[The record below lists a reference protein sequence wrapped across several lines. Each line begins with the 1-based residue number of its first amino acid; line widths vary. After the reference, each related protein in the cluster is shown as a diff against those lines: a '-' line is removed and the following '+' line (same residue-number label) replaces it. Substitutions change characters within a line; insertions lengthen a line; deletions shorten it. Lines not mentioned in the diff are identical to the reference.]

1 MATTLSFT
9 PLSENDP
16 TVLYT
21 VNVTDYQQQP
31 EYDAD
36 GRALLRRKIVVSGT
50 AILTHATKAYE
61 NARALCRNTTG
72 RVKNWNV
79 TVDSVVLCKADQPD
93 AENGPYIYFNLT
105 EVKGTK
111 TFVLQWTANTS
122 ATIRSDVDDD
132 NSNEYAP
139 ISHRWAQTFSIDSV
153 GCITRSVRGSI
164 TVDMSTTGAVLQ
176 PPKDGTLAYAVGVA
190 PHADLFRYAIVPEI
204 PDSATQGNWRR
215 ESQTY
220 AYNESGTALSYEV
233 TDVQVRLKL
242 PKPAK
247 TGNCSF
253 TYDRQLSSY
262 GFATLTFNC
271 DLEGEINGDTRG
283 LINAAVQL
291 STMRI
296 TPSQA
301 QILSISVTESDMLTR
316 SKISMTITA
325 RAFCTDDPDAATPSI
340 TAVPLSGFLG
350 RQFSVTRPDC
360 AIMPL
365 PYGTR
370 GAGFFA
376 LSHSYQNLLSANVP
390 QADSGTVKVAKMF
403 KVTYE
408 PPCTDT
414 TTVAIITDTTYNSI
428 ASAND
433 QLNVGPAANTV
444 THLTASNGATADI
457 TAVSAH
463 TNMRMVTKINRL
475 STMYRDTADYVYQI
489 GKPYVV
495 IEEQV
500 ITKKMNVPPART
512 MRPIPAEYIVVEEDW
527 KVNFGNVDGNG
538 QRTFVGVWTR
548 TMQAYDIGS
557 ASAAYTT
564 QSNASATKS
573 YRTWWAPNDL
583 IVPAAATG
591 FTNAQ
596 AVLKV
601 QNIAKNILETQ
612 DTTGALPVYSTGT
625 SQPLED
631 GFS

>member
-36 GRALLRRKIVVSGT
+36 GRALLRRKISVAGT
-50 AILTHATKAYE
+50 AILTHPSTAYS

-79 TVDSVVLCKADQPD
+79 TVNGSVLCKADQPD

-105 EVKGTK
+105 EVKGTQ
-111 TFVLQWTANTS
+111 TFVLQWTASTS

-132 NSNEYAP
+132 NPNTYAP

-164 TVDMSTTGAVLQ
+164 TLDMSASGSTFAVAQ
-176 PPKDGTLAYAVGVA
+176 DGTSGQVSGKA
-190 PHADLFRYAIVPEI
+190 PHADLYRYAIVPEI
-204 PDSATQGNWRR
+204 PPSATQGNWRR

-242 PKPAK
+242 PTPAK

-271 DLEGEINGDTRG
+271 DLEGEVNGDTRG
-283 LINAAVQL
+283 LINGAVQL

-325 RAFCTDDPDAATPSI
+325 RAFCTDNPDDASSTI
-340 TAVPLSGFLG
+340 AVPLSGFLG

-360 AIMPL
+360 AVMPL

-370 GAGFFA
+370 LQGFYA

-390 QADSGTVKVAKMF
+390 QADSGTIQVAKMF
-403 KVTYE
+403 KVAYE
-408 PPCTDT
+408 PACTDV
-414 TTVAIITDTTYNSI
+414 TTVAIVTDTTFNSLQ
-428 ASAND
+428 AANTT
-433 QLNVGPAANTV
+433 LNVGASKNAV
-444 THLTASNGATADI
+444 THLTAAGGQTADI

-475 STMYRDTADYVYQI
+475 STMYRDTADYVYQV

-548 TMQAYDIGS
+548 TMQAYDIGA
-557 ASAAYTT
+557 ASAGYVT
-564 QSNASATKS
+564 QTNAGGTKS
-573 YRTWWAPNDL
+573 YRAWWAPNSL

-591 FTNAQ
+591 FTNTA
-596 AVLKV
+596 AVLNV
-601 QNIAKNILETQ
+601 QNIAKNVLEAQ
-612 DTTGALPVYSTGT
+612 DGTGLLPVYSTGAA
-625 SQPLED
+625 QKLEN
-631 GFS
+631 GFT